1 MNKDELKGK
10 GEKIAGEVKQT
21 VGAAT
26 GDKAKEAEGFGD
38 RFRGAVREKVG
49 EAKEKIEQTKE
60 KIAEKKRDTAR
71 DVEESDDD

>member
-10 GEKIAGEVKQT
+10 GEKIEGQAKGAI
-21 VGAAT
+21 GAAT
-26 GDKAKEAEGFGD
+26 GDKAKEAEGLGD

-49 EAKEKIEQTKE
+49 EAKEKIEQVKE
-60 KIAEKKRDTAR
+60 RMAEKKRDTSR